1 MTTRASVAEIASV
14 EGLVH
19 RFPDGG
25 LGLDGATL
33 GVEEGDFLVLAG
45 RNGSGKSLLARH
57 LVGLAAPSSG
67 AVLYRGRPLAADTFA
82 ARRDIGLVFQDSD
95 AQIVGQTLLED
106 AAFGPS
112 NLRLP
117 RPEVE
122 SRARESLSLVGLAGL
137 ERRRPDSLSGGERR
151 RLAIAGVLA
160 MRPACLL
167 LDEPFANL
175 DYPAI
180 RSVLSLIVALH
191 EGRHTIVVITHE
203 LEKVLAHATRLAVME
218 AGRVAYD
225 GAPGGLARERFEAF
239 GLRDPYL
246 HGEKLEN
253 LTWLR

>member
-1 MTTRASVAEIASV
+1 
-14 EGLVH
+14 
-19 RFPDGG
+19 
-25 LGLDGATL
+25 
-33 GVEEGDFLVLAG
+33 
-45 RNGSGKSLLARH
+45 
-57 LVGLAAPSSG
+57 
-67 AVLYRGRPLAADTFA
+67 
-82 ARRDIGLVFQDSD
+82 
-95 AQIVGQTLLED
+95 
-106 AAFGPS
+106 
-112 NLRLP
+112 
-117 RPEVE
+117 
-122 SRARESLSLVGLAGL
+122 
-137 ERRRPDSLSGGERR
+137 
-151 RLAIAGVLA
+151 

-218 AGRVAYD
+218 AGCVVYD